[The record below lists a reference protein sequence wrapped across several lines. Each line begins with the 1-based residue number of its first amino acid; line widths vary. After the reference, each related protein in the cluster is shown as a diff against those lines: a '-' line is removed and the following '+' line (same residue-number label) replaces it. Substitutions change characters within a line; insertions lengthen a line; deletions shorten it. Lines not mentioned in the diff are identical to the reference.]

1 MLASVL
7 SVREAGEGQGEALA
21 LLPKFLSIFQLNPKM
36 INIFNMSNICFLSP
50 KENVNKLSFQL
61 LDVMLEVNKNNKKCL
76 MILKSTPQSLVKG
89 KMKRG
94 ID

>member
-1 MLASVL
+1 
-7 SVREAGEGQGEALA
+7 
-21 LLPKFLSIFQLNPKM
+21 
-36 INIFNMSNICFLSP
+36 MSNICFLSP